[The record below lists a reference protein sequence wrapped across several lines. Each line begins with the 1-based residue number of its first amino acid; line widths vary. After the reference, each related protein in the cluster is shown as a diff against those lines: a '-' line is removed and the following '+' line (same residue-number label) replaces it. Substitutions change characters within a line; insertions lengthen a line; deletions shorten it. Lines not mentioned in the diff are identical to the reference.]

1 MTGLWI
7 LQQALTPLMAQEGLD
22 TPLLQRGMGIV
33 GIAVMI
39 GIAWS
44 MSSDR
49 SKVSWRLVGFGV
61 ALQVAFGFL
70 VLKTGVGHALFDGA
84 NNVFAQLL
92 AFTEEGARFI

>member
-7 LQQALTPLMAQEGLD
+7 VQQAVVPEGLD

-70 VLKTGVGHALFDGA
+70 VLKTGVGQALFDGLCA
-84 NNVFAQLL
+84 DCHGAGL
-92 AFTEEGARFI
+92 AHGD